1 MGGYVGYESRYGEGS
16 LFWAVLP
23 CNVEVQPFEK
33 QLDSLTETPDIPERK
48 TILVAEDIPSNYR
61 LVSALLEKRF
71 DLIHAKN
78 GREAVEIAGSGR
90 ADLVLMDMRMPVM
103 DGLTATAEI
112 RKFDPE
118 IPIVA
123 LTAHAFDTDQLAAL
137 EAGCNEYLLKPIDKT
152 KLMAVLR
159 KYCHKP

>member
-1 MGGYVGYESRYGEGS
+1 MSRARNESATNPLATESLGS
-16 LFWAVLP
+16 GDAATEHAIGKRLLV
-23 CNVEVQPFEK
+23 VEDNE
-33 QLDSLTETPDIPERK
+33 L
-48 TILVAEDIPSNYR
+48 NM
-61 LVSALLEKRF
+61 
-71 DLIHAKN
+71 
-78 GREAVEIAGSGR
+78 EIAEFMLQNEGVVVTKAADGR
-90 ADLVLMDMRMPVM
+90 QAVDAFAASKPGDIDVILMDVMMPVM

>member
-23 CNVEVQPFEK
+23 CNAEVQPFEK
-33 QLDSLTETPDIPERK
+33 QLDSLTETPD
-48 TILVAEDIPSNYR
+48 
-61 LVSALLEKRF
+61 
-71 DLIHAKN
+71 
-78 GREAVEIAGSGR
+78 
-90 ADLVLMDMRMPVM
+90 
-103 DGLTATAEI
+103 I

>member
-1 MGGYVGYESRYGEGS
+1 M
-16 LFWAVLP
+16 
-23 CNVEVQPFEK
+23 
-33 QLDSLTETPDIPERK
+33 TETPDIPERK

>member
-1 MGGYVGYESRYGEGS
+1 MECGNSVSPVGNRPR
-16 LFWAVLP
+16 L
-23 CNVEVQPFEK
+23 
-33 QLDSLTETPDIPERK
+33 
-48 TILVAEDIPSNYR
+48 LVAEDNPSNYK
-61 LVSALLEKRF
+61 LVEVLLRRDY
-71 DLIHAKN
+71 DLLHAWN
-78 GREAVEIAGSGR
+78 GEEAVALFADCR
-90 ADLVLMDMRMPVM
+90 PDLVLMDMRMPVM